1 MTTTV
6 EAKVLVAEDIYVSLP
21 AHPERV
27 RECIN
32 AAEQAMNE
40 TAAEKGRA
48 ISETPRLVDQRATG
62 LGFVELRFEAGTV
75 KR

>member
-6 EAKVLVAEDIYVSLP
+6 EAKVLVPFEVYATLAKRND
-21 AHPERV
+21 RV

-40 TAAEKGRA
+40 TAAEQGRR
-48 ISETPRLVDQRATG
+48 ICETPRLVQQRDTG
-62 LGFVELRFEAGTV
+62 LGVVELSFQADTE